1 MSNAKLYMA
10 SLACGFWNI
19 HGHKSQ
25 IVGNKFSD
33 PEFLNLLSDRD
44 IVGIGEIQ
52 AEGEVSIP
60 GFISKKQ
67 KSNKRYLSPCT
78 SSA

>member
-1 MSNAKLYMA
+1 MA

-25 IVGNKFSD
+25 IVGNKLSD
-33 PEFLNLLSDRD
+33 PEFLQLLSDRD

-52 AEGEVSIP
+52 SEGEVSIP
-60 GFISKKQ
+60 GFVRKKQ
-67 KSNKRYLSPCT
+67 KIREKRI
-78 SSA
+78 